1 MWRFP
6 VAVFYGCSHKRTTL
20 PMTLLRCGENGESSP
35 RTYVTCLTCGEE
47 LAYNWDKMR
56 TEGRLAREI
65 PAHKPA
71 PGAVWPVPVPHP
83 AAATHAASIGGWQS
97 KAER

>member
-6 VAVFYGCSHKRTTL
+6 VAFFGCLHKRTTL
-20 PMTLLRCGENGESSP
+20 PMTLTQCGSNGEVSR

-47 LAYNWDKMR
+47 IAYNWDKMR
-56 TEGRLAREI
+56 TEGRLM
-65 PAHKPA
+65 PALVSA
-71 PGAVWPVPVPHP
+71 G
-83 AAATHAASIGGWQS
+83 AASIGSWQG